1 LPYPA
6 PTASPARI
14 AGIGV
19 VALIHI
25 GLVYALLTGLAYR
38 VVQVMPVAIQ
48 TRIIAPTPEQK
59 IEPPPPTPT
68 FQPPPP
74 AFVPPP
80 EVKIAK
86 PPPPPPKS
94 TAITNVTPVA
104 PAEPAPVAARA
115 PPHDPVSVQPHVDL
129 AASRTPDYP
138 PVSRRLG
145 EQGTVVLE
153 VLVDAN
159 GRAVEATVMQS
170 SGFARLDEAAVEG
183 VKRNYR
189 FAPGTVDGKPQPMH
203 YTFKFTWKLQ

>member
-1 LPYPA
+1 LAYPA
-6 PTASPARI
+6 QAASPARL
-14 AGIGV
+14 AGIGL
-19 VALIHI
+19 VALIHV

-38 VVQVMPVAIQ
+38 VVQVLPIPIE
-48 TRIIAPTPEQK
+48 TRIIAPPVPRQIEQ
-59 IEPPPPTPT
+59 PPPTPT

-86 PPPPPPKS
+86 PPPPPKS

-104 PAEPAPVAARA
+104 PPEPRPTPAPV
-115 PPHDPVSVQPHVDL
+115 PPHEPVSVLPHVDI
-129 AASRTPDYP
+129 AASHTPEYP

-159 GRAVEATVMQS
+159 GRAVEAKIVQS
-170 SGFARLDEAAVEG
+170 SGFPRLDQAAAEG
-183 VKRNYR
+183 VRRNYR

>member
-1 LPYPA
+1 LLYPA
-6 PTASPARI
+6 QAASPARI
-14 AGIGV
+14 AGIGL

-38 VVQVMPVAIQ
+38 VVQVLPIPIE
-48 TRIIAPTPEQK
+48 TRIITPPTLQK
-59 IEPPPPTPT
+59 MEPPPPTPT

-86 PPPPPPKS
+86 PPPPKS

-104 PAEPAPVAARA
+104 PPAPRPTPA
-115 PPHDPVSVQPHVDL
+115 PIAPHEPVSVLPHVDIG
-129 AASRTPDYP
+129 ASHPPDYP

-159 GRAVEATVMQS
+159 GHAVEAKVVQS
-170 SGFARLDEAAVEG
+170 SGFPRLDAAAVEG
-183 VKRNYR
+183 VKRNYH

>member
-1 LPYPA
+1 VPYPA
-6 PTASPARI
+6 QTGSPARA
-14 AGIGV
+14 AGIGL
-19 VALIHI
+19 VALIHV
-25 GLVYALLTGLAYR
+25 GLVYALVSGLAYR
-38 VVQVMPVAIQ
+38 VVQVLPIPIE
-48 TRIIAPTPEQK
+48 TRIIEPTRPRPV
-59 IEPPPPTPT
+59 EPPPPAPA

-104 PAEPAPVAARA
+104 PPEPRQTPAPA
-115 PPHDPVSVQPHVDL
+115 PPHEPVSVMPHVDL

-138 PVSRRLG
+138 PASRRLG

-153 VLVDAN
+153 VLVDPN
-159 GRAVEATVMQS
+159 GRAVEAKVVQS

-183 VKRNYR
+183 VKKNYR
-189 FAPGTVDGKPQPMH
+189 FAPGTIDGKPQPMH